1 MGKAPVTIEEAKKP
15 IIPLAGKSPA
25 KSPNS
30 DRYRKPNTED
40 TPPTEAQVAAPLD
53 PVEIINKSTIT
64 LNREIYSRK
73 GFNQTVGVDFEEFS
87 KKEDTF
93 SVTQFFQLYNALFF
107 DIPRIGVESHN
118 AIKRR
123 SSEFIRGFSADNDPK
138 DDTIDN
144 LNNKVLELEQQLLL
158 ANQTDPE
165 HPFFRNGS
173 LVAESVDGQ
182 RTGKFYYMDKG
193 YKRKVDYT
201 ATFYKT
207 LLSVL
212 GYPTADDYP
221 ETSITILSQIKTG
234 PNLSEGNFEQGT
246 FIENGELYVGENV
259 NDDTKDARINDLNDQ
274 LGQIKSGDFSNAPEL
289 EAFVV
294 DSDEAQTITDNIA
307 NFIENKLNEIFERE
321 FGSSF
326 IASNGRTVMQNDIQ
340 ELFNEILNEVVDK
353 SQTAFE
359 QYIFK
364 Q

>member
-1 MGKAPVTIEEAKKP
+1 MGKAPVTIEAAKKP

-30 DRYRKPNTED
+30 DRYSKPNTED

-73 GFNQTVGVDFEEFS
+73 GFNQTVGVNFEEFS

-259 NDDTKDARINDLNDQ
+259 NDDTKDARINDLKDQ

-294 DSDEAQTITDNIA
+294 DSNEAQTITGNIA
-307 NFIENKLNEIFERE
+307 AFIENKLNEIFERE
-321 FGSSF
+321 FGSSY
-326 IASNGRTVMQNDIQ
+326 IRSNGKTVRQDDIQ
-340 ELFNEILNEVVDK
+340 EIFNEILDEVVDK

>member
-1 MGKAPVTIEEAKKP
+1 MGKAPVTIEEKLENEKF
-15 IIPLAGKSPA
+15 LAR
-25 KSPNS
+25 S
-30 DRYRKPNTED
+30 DKGPQRYSVFELSGINRG
-40 TPPTEAQVAAPLD
+40 LD
-53 PVEIINKSTIT
+53 PIEIIDKSTIT

-144 LNNKVLELEQQLLL
+144 LNDKVLELEQQLLL
-158 ANQTDPE
+158 ANQSDPQ

-173 LVAESVDGQ
+173 LVFKKDSSDY
-182 RTGKFYYMDKG
+182 YYMDKG
-193 YKRKVDYT
+193 YKRMVDHT
-201 ATFYKT
+201 DTFLS
-207 LLSVL
+207 LLENVL
-212 GYPTADDYP
+212 GYNSD
-221 ETSITILSQIKTG
+221 TSRTIAPNSILSQIKTG

-259 NDDTKDARINDLNDQ
+259 NDDTKDARINDLKDQ

-307 NFIENKLNEIFERE
+307 NLIENKLNEIFERE

-326 IASNGRTVMQNDIQ
+326 IASNGKTVMQNDIQ

>member
-1 MGKAPVTIEEAKKP
+1 MGKAPVTIEGSKTPKTP
-15 IIPLAGKSPA
+15 FSGVPPG

-30 DRYRKPNTED
+30 SRYSKPVTED

-53 PVEIINKSTIT
+53 PVEIIDKSTIT

-221 ETSITILSQIKTG
+221 ETSTTILSQIKTG
-234 PNLSEGNFEQGT
+234 PNLSEGNFEQST

-259 NDDTKDARINDLNDQ
+259 NDDTKDARINDLKDQ

-307 NFIENKLNEIFERE
+307 NLVGDKLTSLFERE

-326 IASNGRTVMQNDIQ
+326 IASNGRTVRQDDIQ
-340 ELFNEILNEVVDK
+340 KIFDEILDEVVNK

>member
-1 MGKAPVTIEEAKKP
+1 MGKAPVTIEAAKKP
-15 IIPLAGKSPA
+15 ITPFAGKPPA

-30 DRYRKPNTED
+30 DRYRKPTTED
-40 TPPTEAQVAAPLD
+40 ISLSETQVTAPLD
-53 PVEIINKSTIT
+53 PVEIIDKSTIK

-73 GFNQTVGVDFEEFS
+73 GFNQTVGIDFEELS

-118 AIKRR
+118 TIKRR

-144 LNNKVLELEQQLLL
+144 LNDKILELEQQLLL

-193 YKRKVDYT
+193 YKRKVDYN

-212 GYPTADDYP
+212 GYPTSDDYP
-221 ETSITILSQIKTG
+221 EASKNILSQIKTG
-234 PNLSEGNFEQGT
+234 PNLGEGNFEQST

-259 NDDTKDARINDLNDQ
+259 NDDTKDARINSLSNEVKDLKGDIIDSEDKISTLNETIETLQNNLNIAEQKIEDFESNDD
-274 LGQIKSGDFSNAPEL
+274 LDFS
-289 EAFVV
+289 
-294 DSDEAQTITDNIA
+294 
-307 NFIENKLNEIFERE
+307 
-321 FGSSF
+321 GY
-326 IASNGRTVMQNDIQ
+326 NGM
-340 ELFNEILNEVVDK
+340 F
-353 SQTAFE
+353 
-359 QYIFK
+359 
-364 Q
+364 

>member
-1 MGKAPVTIEEAKKP
+1 MGKAPVTIEEAKTPK
-15 IIPLAGKSPA
+15 IPFSGVPPE

-30 DRYRKPNTED
+30 SRYSKPATED
-40 TPPTEAQVAAPLD
+40 TTPSETQVTAPLD
-53 PVEIINKSTIT
+53 PVEIIDKSTIT

-107 DIPRIGVESHN
+107 DIPRIGAESHYT
-118 AIKRR
+118 IKRR

-158 ANQTDPE
+158 ASQSDPQ
-165 HPFFRNGS
+165 HPFFRNGT
-173 LVAESVDGQ
+173 LVFKKGSPDY
-182 RTGKFYYMDKG
+182 YYMDKG
-193 YKRKVDYT
+193 YKRMVDHT
-201 ATFYKT
+201 DTFLS
-207 LLSVL
+207 LLENVL
-212 GYPTADDYP
+212 GYNSN
-221 ETSITILSQIKTG
+221 TSRTIAPNSILSQIKTG

-259 NDDTKDARINDLNDQ
+259 NDDTKDARINDLKNQ

-294 DSDEAQTITDNIA
+294 DSDEAQIITGNIA
-307 NFIENKLNEIFERE
+307 NLVGDKLTSLFERE
-321 FGSSF
+321 FGSSY
-326 IASNGRTVMQNDIQ
+326 IASNGRTVSQDDIQ
-340 ELFNEILNEVVDK
+340 KIFNEILDEVVDK

>member
-1 MGKAPVTIEEAKKP
+1 MGKSPVTIEENN
-15 IIPLAGKSPA
+15 SPKA
-25 KSPNS
+25 PFSGVPPGKSPNS
-30 DRYRKPNTED
+30 SRYNEPVTED
-40 TPPTEAQVAAPLD
+40 TTPPETQVTAPLD

-118 AIKRR
+118 TIKRR
-123 SSEFIRGFSADNDPK
+123 SSEFIRGYSADNDPK
-138 DDTIDN
+138 DDTIDG

-259 NDDTKDARINDLNDQ
+259 NDDTKDARINSL
-274 LGQIKSGDFSNAPEL
+274 
-289 EAFVV
+289 
-294 DSDEAQTITDNIA
+294 SDEVKNLKGDIIDSEDEIST
-307 NFIENKLNEIFERE
+307 LNETIETLQNLLSMAEQRIEDFQ
-321 FGSSF
+321 
-326 IASNGRTVMQNDIQ
+326 SNDDVSGYNGV
-340 ELFNEILNEVVDK
+340 F
-353 SQTAFE
+353 
-359 QYIFK
+359 
-364 Q
+364 

>member
-1 MGKAPVTIEEAKKP
+1 MGKAPVTIEKNNSSKAP
-15 IIPLAGKSPA
+15 FSGVPPG

-30 DRYRKPNTED
+30 SRYNEPATED
-40 TPPTEAQVAAPLD
+40 ITPPETQVTAPLD
-53 PVEIINKSTIT
+53 PVEIIDKSTIT

-118 AIKRR
+118 TIKRR
-123 SSEFIRGFSADNDPK
+123 SSEFIRGYSADNDPK

-193 YKRKVDYT
+193 YKRKVAYN

-212 GYPTADDYP
+212 GYPTSDDYP
-221 ETSITILSQIKTG
+221 EASKNILSQIKTG
-234 PNLSEGNFEQGT
+234 PDLSEGNFEQGT

-259 NDDTKDARINDLNDQ
+259 NDDTKDARINSLSDEVKDLKGDITDSEDEISTLNETIQSLQNSLSIAEQKIEDFQSNDD
-274 LGQIKSGDFSNAPEL
+274 LDFS
-289 EAFVV
+289 
-294 DSDEAQTITDNIA
+294 
-307 NFIENKLNEIFERE
+307 
-321 FGSSF
+321 GY
-326 IASNGRTVMQNDIQ
+326 NGM
-340 ELFNEILNEVVDK
+340 F
-353 SQTAFE
+353 
-359 QYIFK
+359 
-364 Q
+364 